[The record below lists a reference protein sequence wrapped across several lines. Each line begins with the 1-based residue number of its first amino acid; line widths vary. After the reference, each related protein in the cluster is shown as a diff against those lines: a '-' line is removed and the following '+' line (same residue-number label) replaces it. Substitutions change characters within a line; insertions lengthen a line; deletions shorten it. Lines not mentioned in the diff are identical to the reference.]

1 MRRRLTVLAAG
12 LAVAAGLAAP
22 APAADFRPL
31 GAYVESLPD
40 GGKRPGASVL
50 VLRNGR
56 ELFYAQ
62 AGMADLEAGRPIRRD
77 TLFRVYS
84 MTKPVTAAAVMILVD
99 EGKLRLDDP
108 VTNYIPEFRELRV
121 FKGMDGDR
129 MLTDPA
135 GPMTV
140 ENLLTHTAGFS
151 YAFQSGPV
159 ASLYKKTPLAGDVW
173 RFDPA
178 FKGGDAFARTLAG
191 LPLVA
196 QPGERWHY
204 SMALDVAAL
213 VVQRASGVAFET
225 FARDRIF
232 RPLGMDDT
240 GFSVPPEKAHRLASL
255 YQVSLKGG
263 LQKTDDGATSPLL
276 HPLGGFSGGAGLVS
290 TIDDYARFA
299 RMLADGGTG
308 NGRRIL
314 SRPAVAAMMTNHL
327 TPAQLGEMK
336 ATAAFGLGGQG
347 EGLGFGYG
355 GAVVTSTAAL
365 GGLGSVGE
373 YAWGG
378 AASTTFWID
387 PMQKVIVI
395 FMTQVIPP
403 MDRIR
408 DHLRERTYTAL
419 SAPHPR
425 K

>member
-1 MRRRLTVLAAG
+1 MRRLLTLAAVG
-12 LAVAAGLAAP
+12 ATLAAAAALP
-22 APAADFRPL
+22 ARAADFRPL
-31 GAYVESLPD
+31 GAYIESLPD

-50 VLRNGR
+50 VLKHGR
-56 ELFYAQ
+56 EAYYAQ
-62 AGMADLEAGRPIRRD
+62 AGMADLEAGRPVRRD

-84 MTKPVTAAAVMILVD
+84 MTKPVTTAAVMILVD
-99 EGKLRLDDP
+99 EGRLRLDDP
-108 VTNYIPEFRELRV
+108 VTKYIPEFRDLRV

-129 MLTDPA
+129 MLTEPA

-178 FKGGDAFARTLAG
+178 FKGGDGFARTLAG

-196 QPGERWHY
+196 QPGDHWHY

-213 VVQRASGVAFET
+213 VVQRASGVPFES

-232 RPLGMDDT
+232 RPLAMEDT
-240 GFSVPPEKAHRLASL
+240 GFSVAPAKAGRLASL

-276 HPLGGFSGGAGLVS
+276 NPLGGFSGGGGLVS

-299 RMLADGGTG
+299 RMLADGGVG
-308 NGRRIL
+308 NGHRIL
-314 SRPAVAAMMTNHL
+314 SRKAVTAMMTNHL
-327 TPAQLGEMK
+327 APAQLGEMK

-347 EGLGFGYG
+347 DGLGFGYG
-355 GAVVTSTAAL
+355 GAVVTSTAGL
-365 GGLGSVGE
+365 GGVGSVGE

-387 PMQKVIVI
+387 PKQKIIAI
-395 FMTQVIPP
+395 FMTQIIPP
-403 MDRIR
+403 MDHVR
-408 DHLRERTYTAL
+408 DRLRELTYAAL
-419 SAPHPR
+419 AAH
-425 K
+425 

>member
-1 MRRRLTVLAAG
+1 MLAAG
-12 LAVAAGLAAP
+12 LALAAALAAP
-22 APAADFRPL
+22 AQAADFRPL
-31 GAYVESLPD
+31 GAYVETLPE
-40 GGKRPGASVL
+40 GGQRPGANVL

-56 ELFYAQ
+56 EVFYAQ
-62 AGMADLEAGRPIRRD
+62 AGMADLEARRPIGRD

-108 VTNYIPEFRELRV
+108 VTRYIPEFRELRV

-129 MLTDPA
+129 MLTEPV

-151 YAFQSGPV
+151 YAFQAGPV

-178 FKGGDAFARTLAG
+178 FKGGDAFARTLAS

-225 FARDRIF
+225 FARNRIF

-240 GFSVPPEKAHRLASL
+240 GFSVAPEKAHRLASL

-263 LQKTDDGATSPLL
+263 LQKTDDGATSPLR

-299 RMLADGGTG
+299 RMLADGGAG

-314 SRPAVAAMMTNHL
+314 SRKAVAAMMTNHL
-327 TPAQLGEMK
+327 APAQLGEMK

-347 EGLGFGYG
+347 DGLGFGYG
-355 GAVVTSTAAL
+355 GAVVTSTAGL

-387 PMQKVIVI
+387 PTQKVIVI

-403 MDRIR
+403 MDQIR
-408 DHLRERTYTAL
+408 DHLRRLIYTAL
-419 SAPHPR
+419 AAP
-425 K
+425 